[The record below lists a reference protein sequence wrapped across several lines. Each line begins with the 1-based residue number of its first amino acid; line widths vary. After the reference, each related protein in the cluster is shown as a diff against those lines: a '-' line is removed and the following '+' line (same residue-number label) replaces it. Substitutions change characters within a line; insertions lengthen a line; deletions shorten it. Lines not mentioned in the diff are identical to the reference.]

1 MEYLFKDVVKELS
14 QEQKD
19 SLIEAIINGRIT
31 LDFDSHTT
39 AESLSIEEQKLLREI
54 KSAEEIREER
64 ITNLVAIIDGYFKQ
78 GGHHLN
84 VNVLQKEKLIEA
96 MENPAKYPN
105 ITIRVSG
112 YAVNFHK
119 LSKDQQLEVLKRTY
133 HGEL

>member
-1 MEYLFKDVVKELS
+1 M
-14 QEQKD
+14 
-19 SLIEAIINGRIT
+19 A
-31 LDFDSHTT
+31 
-39 AESLSIEEQKLLREI
+39 A
-54 KSAEEIREER
+54 KSDRVD
-64 ITNLVAIIDGYFKQ
+64 NLVNMIDAYVED

-84 VNVLQKEKLIEA
+84 VNVLDRAKLVEA

>member
-19 SLIEAIINGRIT
+19 SLIEAIINGTIT

-54 KSAEEIREER
+54 KSAEETREER

>member
-54 KSAEEIREER
+54 KSAEETREER

>member
-19 SLIEAIINGRIT
+19 SLIEAIVNGTIT

>member
-1 MEYLFKDVVKELS
+1 ML
-14 QEQKD
+14 
-19 SLIEAIINGRIT
+19 G
-31 LDFDSHTT
+31 
-39 AESLSIEEQKLLREI
+39 
-54 KSAEEIREER
+54 
-64 ITNLVAIIDGYFKQ
+64 GYFKE

-84 VNVLQKEKLIEA
+84 VNVLDRAKLVEA

>member
-1 MEYLFKDVVKELS
+1 MEYSFKDVVKELS

-19 SLIEAIINGRIT
+19 SLIEAIINGTIT
-31 LDFDSHTT
+31 LDLDSHTT
-39 AESLSIEEQKLLREI
+39 AESLSIEEQKFLREI